1 MNVKHSKERIHHC
14 ELMHLAHFSSSSQ
27 SVVLRSSSS
36 EHRSRALPSRS
47 VGDVFSTLVT
57 VYTDLIIIKAN
68 WVNGDVFNEERSL
81 RDFKITS
88 EDIICSCQR
97 CGLVVS
103 SHATTQRGAHADNP
117 ILSWFLFYPPFFSS
131 LFHVCTVLPLLLLP
145 SFAGLNW
152 LKMDSQPGQAGFYLI

>member
-27 SVVLRSSSS
+27 SAVLRSSSS

-81 RDFKITS
+81 RDFKIAS
-88 EDIICSCQR
+88 EDIIYSCQR
-97 CGLVVS
+97 RGLVVS
-103 SHATTQRGAHADNP
+103 SHATTQCGAHADNP
-117 ILSWFLFYPPFFSS
+117 ILSRFLFYPPLFPHYFMFS
-131 LFHVCTVLPLLLLP
+131 LYFPCLTATGLLVL
-145 SFAGLNW
+145 A
-152 LKMDSQPGQAGFYLI
+152 D